1 MRNVNS
7 FQKMYNMPVF
17 LVILMG
23 VLAILSWQNGSNFR
37 KIAVSLVNINQYRP
51 SWSQNVGNVPG
62 YVTGYDSKNF
72 RKISPF
78 FVFRE

>member
-1 MRNVNS
+1 MQNVNTC
-7 FQKMYNMPVF
+7 QKMYNIPVF

-23 VLAILSWQNGSNFR
+23 VLAILSWQNGSDFR

-62 YVTGYDSKNF
+62 YVIRYERKQIE
-72 RKISPF
+72 KISPF
-78 FVFRE
+78 FCFS